1 MFGERGVDVNMKM
14 TFGVEGDVDGSWEMS
29 WIDKMEVDGSW
40 TVLLFWI
47 VVCDDAVTNA
57 ACFSSDSSEEL

>member
-14 TFGVEGDVDGSWEMS
+14 TFGVEGDDEGSCDIS
-29 WIDKMEVDGSW
+29 WIERIEVDGSW

-47 VVCDDAVTNA
+47 VVWEDAVTNA
-57 ACFSSDSSEEL
+57 ACFSSESSEEL